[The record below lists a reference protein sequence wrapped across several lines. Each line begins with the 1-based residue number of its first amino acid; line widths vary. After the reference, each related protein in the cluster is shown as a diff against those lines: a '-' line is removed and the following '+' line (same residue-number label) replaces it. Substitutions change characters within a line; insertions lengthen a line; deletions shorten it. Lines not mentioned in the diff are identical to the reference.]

1 MGDDDSKLQ
10 DVAKSQLDMLLA
22 CGYTKLIIRLT
33 HRDVPGIIECVTL
46 HATILKVF
54 FCECHTHNILNR

>member
-22 CGYTKLIIRLT
+22 CGYTKPIM